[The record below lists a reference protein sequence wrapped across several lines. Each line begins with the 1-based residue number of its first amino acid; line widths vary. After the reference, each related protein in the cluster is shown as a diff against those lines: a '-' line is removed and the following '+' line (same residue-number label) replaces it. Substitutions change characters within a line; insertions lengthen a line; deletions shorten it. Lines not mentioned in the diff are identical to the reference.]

1 MMPRKL
7 TEEMLAR
14 QLRLDFA
21 AVEHRPMLA
30 RKAANNPVFSEV
42 LRRVRQVRGTL
53 DLEYLTD
60 HVQDLDRQR
69 LLEPT
74 SLPKELR
81 GYKRRPRPKTA
92 IIALAAKAAYERRIH
107 TAEVVRNFLGQHAA
121 KLRRLADRLRAT

>member
-1 MMPRKL
+1 MRARAHID
-7 TEEMLAR
+7 AR
-14 QLRLDFA
+14 QLRMDFL
-21 AVEHRPMLA
+21 AVEHRPALA
-30 RKAANNPVFSEV
+30 RKAANNPIFSDV
-42 LRRVRQVRGTL
+42 SPRLRRDRGTF
-53 DLEYLTD
+53 DLEQLAER
-60 HVQDLDRQR
+60 VQDLDRLR

-92 IIALAAKAAYERRIH
+92 IIAYAAQAAYERRIH

>member
-1 MMPRKL
+1 MRARAHSD
-7 TEEMLAR
+7 ER
-14 QLRLDFA
+14 QLRMDFT

-30 RKAANNPVFSEV
+30 RKAANNPIFTAARPPTYV
-42 LRRVRQVRGTL
+42 LRPVRGTF
-53 DLEYLTD
+53 DLEQLAD
-60 HVQDLDRQR
+60 RVQDLDRLR

-92 IIALAAKAAYERRIH
+92 IIALAAQAAYERRIH